1 MIQACFRVGLTALI
15 SAALLL
21 PQAASAALVADPA
34 VLYQQM
40 KAAYDKGAAG
50 GWTFRDQQYY
60 LSTIF
65 NAGRA
70 YSLQRP
76 NDPAYGQLAQLTV
89 DIATGLHYNPL
100 TNHDAVPWYVREAS
114 NFVIKSSAD
123 ATESAK
129 AKALLERIDALEDP
143 TREAQLAD
151 EDATANLRTYSRDPD
166 AELEQLE
173 ADWRSWVLTKDP
185 SYRTLAFQRAA
196 RPYFPVSQIPPT
208 YGADFIAA
216 ARAAATGNPAYAQGD
231 AVNAKVFVDRLD
243 TSGKLENIASVRA
256 MPHDAYL
263 TTLAPADEYFG
274 QLGMS
279 VLGMRNEL
287 HRINLYLDYKYGD
300 RESNAAVFLAQ
311 SVDDLH
317 KVYPRDRD
325 LPDLLYQTYTTL
337 GRIST
342 TTAQA
347 AALKMKTI
355 LTIEYQDT
363 SQARRLLGET

>member
-1 MIQACFRVGLTALI
+1 MTSVLFA
-15 SAALLL
+15 
-21 PQAASAALVADPA
+21 PHAASAALVADPS

-40 KAAYDKGAAG
+40 KAAYDKGAAH

-76 NDPAYGQLAQLTV
+76 DDPAYGQLAQLTV
-89 DIATGLHYNPL
+89 DIASGLHYNPL

-114 NFVIKSSAD
+114 EWVIKNNPNPD
-123 ATESAK
+123 EIAK
-129 AKALLERIDALEDP
+129 AGALVERIDALEDP

-151 EDATANLRTYSRDPD
+151 EDATANLHTYAHDPD

-173 ADWRSWVLTKDP
+173 ADWRAWVLTKDP
-185 SYRTLAFQRAA
+185 SYRTLAFARAA
-196 RPYFPVSQIPPT
+196 RPYFPVAQIPPSF
-208 YGADFIAA
+208 GVDLIAA
-216 ARAAATGNPAYAQGD
+216 ARAAASDNPAYAAGD
-231 AVNAKVFVDRLD
+231 AVNAKAFVAHLD

-274 QLGMS
+274 QLGIS

-300 RESNAAVFLAQ
+300 RESSAAVYLAQ

-325 LPDLLYQTYTTL
+325 LPDLLFQTYTML
-337 GRIST
+337 GRIET
-342 TTAQA
+342 ATAQA

-363 SQARRLLGET
+363 SQARQLLGES

>member
-1 MIQACFRVGLTALI
+1 MIQACFRIGLVALM
-15 SAALLL
+15 SAALFV
-21 PQAASAALVADPA
+21 PRNATAALVADPS

-40 KAAYDKGAAG
+40 KAAYDKGAAH

-76 NDPAYGQLAQLTV
+76 DDPAYGQLAQLTV
-89 DIATGLHYNPL
+89 DIASGLHYNPL

-114 NFVIKSSAD
+114 DWVMKNNPNPDEI
-123 ATESAK
+123 AK
-129 AKALLERIDALEDP
+129 AKALIERIDALEDP

-151 EDATANLRTYSRDPD
+151 EDATANLRTYSRDSD
-166 AELEQLE
+166 VLLQQVE
-173 ADWRSWVLTKDP
+173 ADWRSWVLTKDS

-196 RPYFPVSQIPPT
+196 QLYFPVTGIPPT
-208 YGADFIAA
+208 YGADLIAA
-216 ARAAATGNPAYAQGD
+216 ARAAAAENPAYAPGD
-231 AVNAKVFVDRLD
+231 WVNAKAFVAHLD
-243 TSGKLENIASVRA
+243 SSGKLETIASVRA

-274 QLGMS
+274 QLSMS
-279 VLGMRNEL
+279 VLGMQNEL

-300 RESNAAVFLAQ
+300 RESNAAVYLAQ

-325 LPDLLYQTYTTL
+325 LPDLLYRTYTTL
-337 GRIST
+337 QRIDT
-342 TTAQA
+342 TTAQG
-347 AALKMKTI
+347 AALKMKSI

-363 SQARRLLGET
+363 SQARELLGET